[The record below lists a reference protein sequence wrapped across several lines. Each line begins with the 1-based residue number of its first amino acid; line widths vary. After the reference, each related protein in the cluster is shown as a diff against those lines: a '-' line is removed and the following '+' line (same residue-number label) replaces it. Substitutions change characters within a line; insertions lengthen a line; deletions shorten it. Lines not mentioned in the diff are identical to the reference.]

1 MHEPVRGPRR
11 RKNGNEM
18 AVLTIGN
25 DRSANLLA
33 QEIRNLF
40 SKYFRNLSSKI
51 LGHESEVLARYALTF
66 VMLSY
71 VCF

>member
-1 MHEPVRGPRR
+1 MNLSEVLVEE
-11 RKNGNEM
+11 KM
-18 AVLTIGN
+18 VMTAVLTIGN